1 MSHTEELRRMGR
13 AMGEYRR
20 DMPAVMDAF
29 AALRRAA
36 TADGVLS
43 TKHKELIAV
52 AIASAMHCEGC
63 IQFHVRDAL
72 RAGATRAEI
81 LEAVGVAVLMGGGPG
96 ATYGSMV
103 VEMLAELD
111 KTGRHEA
118 TTSPSGS

>member
-1 MSHTEELRRMGR
+1 MSYREELRRMNR

-20 DMPAVMDAF
+20 DEPEVMGAF
-29 AALRRAA
+29 AALRQAA
-36 TADGVLS
+36 TADGALS

-63 IQFHVRDAL
+63 IIYHVRDAL

-103 VEMLAELD
+103 VDMLAEFD
-111 KTGRHEA
+111 QADSQA
-118 TTSPSGS
+118 TAAPASAR